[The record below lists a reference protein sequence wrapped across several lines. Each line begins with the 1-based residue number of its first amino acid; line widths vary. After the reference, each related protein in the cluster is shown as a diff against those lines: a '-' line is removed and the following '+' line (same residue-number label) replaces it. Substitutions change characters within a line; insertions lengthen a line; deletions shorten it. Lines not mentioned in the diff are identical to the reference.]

1 MRLGLALGM
10 VLLVPAHLAGA
21 EPPPSAAVTRL
32 FEALA
37 SADSGAGDYARPP
50 RFAITVEVTDDS
62 PRDVISLVAGAT
74 LPAVA
79 RARRSVVALSA
90 DRKVAWISADLAIE
104 KQCHAV
110 PDDDTTGDAAYY
122 RPDYC
127 KHADPDAWYHGSALY
142 ERTARGWQAVLWHV
156 AGRKLGG
163 NKAGAVPDPIT
174 RAIEPGAEAV
184 AKQFEATIGDPAAF
198 ARTVAD
204 RKDVVLLGSEQG
216 ERIAG
221 GKHVRAQ
228 LAGWNL
234 RFAIDGGVRAGLT
247 ASPHVAWVAA
257 NLTARSVTYRATF
270 VYEQIAGRW
279 CVVLAQLSTAE

>member
-1 MRLGLALGM
+1 MRVGLALAM

-21 EPPPSAAVTRL
+21 EPPPSAALTHL
-32 FEALA
+32 FEDLA
-37 SADSGAGDYARPP
+37 SADRGGGDVATPP
-50 RFAITVEVTDDS
+50 RFAITVETTDDS
-62 PRDVISLVAGAT
+62 PHDVVSLLAGAT

-79 RARRSVVALSA
+79 RARRSVVAVSA
-90 DRKVAWISADLAIE
+90 DRKVAWISADLAVDKE
-104 KQCHAV
+104 CHDV

-127 KHADPDAWYHGSALY
+127 KHGDPDAWYHGSALY
-142 ERTARGWQAVLWHV
+142 ERTAHGWQPVLWHV

-163 NKAGAVPDPIT
+163 NKAGAVPDPIA

-198 ARTVAD
+198 ARTVSGRD
-204 RKDVVLLGSEQG
+204 DVVLLGSE
-216 ERIAG
+216 ERERVLG

-228 LAGWNL
+228 LAGWKL

-257 NLTARSVTYRATF
+257 NLTARAVTYRATF
-270 VYEQIAGRW
+270 VYEQIAGTW
-279 CVVLAQLSTAE
+279 CVVLAQFSTAE